1 MEKYPG
7 LIYGIGLRRREH
19 TMKKLISSVLAL
31 ALVFTMLI
39 MPASAASKFDTF
51 TDIGGSPYKD
61 AIRYCVEHNYMGG
74 TGGTKFSPRLT
85 VNRATMIQIIWSIMG
100 RPEPSEDVVQFEDSV
115 NHWAKKPI
123 KWARES
129 KIVAGTSKTTFSPN
143 SPVIRAQAAV
153 MLRALAKQDDSN
165 SHKDITLDYAWVNQF
180 DDAGNIPGY
189 AKDAIC
195 WAVQYG
201 LLWESEPFMIGSR
214 DAVTREELARLI
226 MNYFEPMDTETISP
240 TRPKPTFVEPVK
252 FSKTVAGLGVSG
264 VEFKPDK
271 GFTPKVVLANDKFF
285 STESASSMV
294 SRSKAYVA
302 VNGAFFDNAGDN
314 SANGSFVNNGK
325 ILRIFGSTL
334 KNPPPTF
341 VIDSQGRASIQFMH
355 IKQTVTR
362 TGSDGKAVK
371 LENIG
376 CNTNLGANDGT
387 RMIYTKEYGSKVPF
401 KIALGLEVDADGTVK
416 RVYKNASGVVIPSS
430 GYVIV
435 SRNPRGWGDDFYT
448 AAKVGDKVD
457 VAVKYE
463 GSTTQDVKTV
473 LGCGPTVVK
482 NGKAYG
488 NATTYANEGFSELKV
503 TQGSV
508 ARMAI
513 GVKKD
518 GTVVI
523 ASTSGTL
530 AQLSQVMVGLGCEN
544 AMNLDG
550 GASKALYVKNAWSVS
565 AGRALSNMLV
575 FTKKGA

>member
-1 MEKYPG
+1 
-7 LIYGIGLRRREH
+7 
-19 TMKKLISSVLAL
+19 MKKLVSFVLAL
-31 ALVFTMLI
+31 ALACTMFV

-51 TDIGGSPYKD
+51 TDIGNSPYKD

-74 TGGTKFSPRLT
+74 TGGTKFSPGIK

-115 NHWAKKPI
+115 DHWAQKPI
-123 KWARES
+123 KWAKES
-129 KIVAGTSKTTFSPN
+129 GIVAGTSETTFSPN
-143 SPVIRAQAAV
+143 SPVIRAQAVV
-153 MLRALAKQDDSN
+153 MFRALAKKDDSN
-165 SHKDITLDYAWVNQF
+165 THKDITLDYAWVNQF

-214 DAVTREELARLI
+214 DAVTREELAKLI
-226 MNYFEPMDTETISP
+226 MNYYEPMDTAAISP

-252 FSKTVAGLGVSG
+252 FSKTVAGLSVSG

-271 GFTPKVVLANDKFF
+271 GFTAKVVLANDKFF

-294 SRSKAYVA
+294 SRSKGYVA

-325 ILRIFGSTL
+325 VLRIFGSTL

-341 VIDSQGRASIQFMH
+341 VIDKNGKASIQFMH

-362 TGSDGKAVK
+362 TGQDGKTVK

-387 RMIYTKEYGSKVPF
+387 RMIYTKEYGSKLSF
-401 KIALGLEVDADGTVK
+401 KIALGLEVDANGNVK
-416 RVYKNASGVVIPSS
+416 RVYKNASNVAIPST
-430 GYVIV
+430 GYIIV
-435 SRNPRGWGDDFYT
+435 SRITRGWGDDFFT
-448 AAKVGDKVD
+448 AAKVGDKID
-457 VAVKYE
+457 VAVRYE
-463 GSTTQDVKTV
+463 GSTTQDVQTV

-482 NGKAYG
+482 NGKVYG
-488 NATTYANEGFSELKV
+488 NAATYANEGFTEAKV

-530 AQLSQVMVGLGCEN
+530 AQLSKVMVGLGCEN

-550 GASKALYVKNAWSVS
+550 GASKALYVKNAWNVS